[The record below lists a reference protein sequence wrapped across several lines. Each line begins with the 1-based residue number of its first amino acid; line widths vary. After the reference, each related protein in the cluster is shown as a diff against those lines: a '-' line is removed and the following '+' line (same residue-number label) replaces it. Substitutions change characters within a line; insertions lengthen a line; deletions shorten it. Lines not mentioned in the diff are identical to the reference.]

1 MLVIN
6 REYSFKKN
14 ANHQKNVP
22 NFSQGKIG
30 QRCTIEMS
38 ATLNLIALS
47 LIVVFVWIY
56 SVFRRNFQLW
66 KTLNVP
72 HLEPTFPYG
81 NVLEILKSN
90 LHFAYIMENLYKDL
104 KALTNIGYGGIH
116 FFKDPVLIVTDPE
129 FAKTIMVKD
138 FNCFVD
144 RGVYSNGKVDPLSAN
159 LFFLE
164 GQKWR
169 DLRAKLT
176 PTFTSGKLKMMFHTI
191 LAVGQELD
199 KHLLPMADKC
209 LDVDIRDILGCF
221 MTDIIGSCA
230 FGIDCNSL
238 ENPNSKFR
246 VMGKQ
251 MINFPKPQALKIFFA
266 MMFRETARKLNVRF
280 NSREVSDF
288 FMDVVR
294 ETIDYRE
301 RTKER
306 RKDFMQLLLDLKD
319 DPTMSPSDRL
329 SFEEIAAQ
337 AFVFF
342 FAGFETSATTM
353 TYALHLL
360 AQNPEIQARGR
371 EEVKRTLEKY
381 DGQFTYDGVM
391 EMTMIENIIKG

>member
-1 MLVIN
+1 MLTA
-6 REYSFKKN
+6 F
-14 ANHQKNVP
+14 
-22 NFSQGKIG
+22 
-30 QRCTIEMS
+30 
-38 ATLNLIALS
+38 TLFTLL
-47 LIVVFVWIY
+47 LVVVFAWTY
-56 SVFRRNFQLW
+56 SVFRRNYQLW
-66 KTLNVP
+66 ETLDVP

-81 NVLEILKSN
+81 NVLDVLKSN

-104 KALTNIGYGGIH
+104 KALTNVGYGGIY
-116 FFKDPVLIVTDPE
+116 FFKDPVLVVTDPE

-138 FNCFVD
+138 FNYFVD

-176 PTFTSGKLKMMFHTI
+176 PTFTSGKLKAMFHTI
-191 LAVGQELD
+191 LAVGLEFD
-199 KHLLPMADKC
+199 KHLLPMAEKC
-209 LDVDIRDILGCF
+209 QDIDIRDILGCF

-251 MINFPKPQALKIFFA
+251 MINFKKPQALKIFFA
-266 MMFRETARKLNVRF
+266 MMFREVARKLNVRF
-280 NSREVSDF
+280 NTREVSDF
-288 FMDVVR
+288 FMTVVR
-294 ETIDYRE
+294 ETIEHRE
-301 RTKER
+301 RTKVR

-319 DPTMSPSDRL
+319 ETMTAPDERL

-360 AQNPEIQARGR
+360 AQHPEIQERGR
-371 EEVKRTLEKY
+371 EEVKRVLEKY
-381 DGQFTYDGVM
+381 NGQFTYDGVM
-391 EMTMIENIIKG
+391 EMSLVENIIKGEWDGIL